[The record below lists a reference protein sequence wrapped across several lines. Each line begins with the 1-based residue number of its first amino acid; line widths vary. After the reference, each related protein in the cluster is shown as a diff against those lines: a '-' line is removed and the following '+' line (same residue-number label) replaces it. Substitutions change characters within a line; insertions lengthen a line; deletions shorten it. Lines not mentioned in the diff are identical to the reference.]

1 MHTFIGRADLHLP
14 LGAMLT
20 MHAPC
25 LRLSHAAHHSREVN
39 GVYKRPTN
47 VRYAHDKHYLNVARG
62 LTVCLIDHA
71 QMLGTQEKDFKRQI
85 AIMKRCTVRPLDA
98 KKLWDQFME

>member
-1 MHTFIGRADLHLP
+1 
-14 LGAMLT
+14 

-47 VRYAHDKHYLNVARG
+47 VRNAHDNRYLNVARG
-62 LTVCLIDHA
+62 LTTFLSIAPTSSSNA
-71 QMLGTQEKDFKRQI
+71 QILAAQENDFKRQI
-85 AIMKRCTVRPLDA
+85 AIMKRCSVHPLDA
-98 KKLWDQFME
+98 KKLWDRFVEWVNYVCYS